1 MCILHKREKW
11 KFALGSSV
19 ESASRIR
26 QKPARRFRRETFS
39 SPRSGTS
46 RRKTADGNTQ
56 MHVPITGSRPRN
68 PRITA
73 HGNDIPLRHATGAL
87 QLYWA
92 AIIERGP
99 IRFIRFY
106 FPPSSSRHLRRG
118 TSLMGSWCAFD
129 ARDNFFSFWFG
140 QRNDSERE
148 KKEGTR
154 KLINNIIEGREM
166 DGALPQNWIQ
176 LDE

>member
-73 HGNDIPLRHATGAL
+73 HGNDIPLRHATGGSTAL
-87 QLYWA
+87 LGRDYRAWP
-92 AIIERGP
+92 EP
-99 IRFIRFY
+99 IHPLLF
-106 FPPSSSRHLRRG
+106 SSVVVEASPTRDKFNGIVMRVR
-118 TSLMGSWCAFD
+118 CA
-129 ARDNFFSFWFG
+129 G
-140 QRNDSERE
+140 
-148 KKEGTR
+148 
-154 KLINNIIEGREM
+154 
-166 DGALPQNWIQ
+166 
-176 LDE
+176 